1 MFASPAAPE
10 SHLAAGGQLAA
21 RLLLFSAVAVGA
33 FVVSLGPI
41 SDGDIYWHLAAGR
54 EILHQ
59 RALLRL
65 DPFTL
70 SAAGRP
76 WVDVHWLFQVG
87 AYALYALSGFTGL
100 AIAKA
105 ALVAGGATI
114 LVRAAE
120 QSGSA
125 LARGVCAIA
134 VLGGLILDRHL
145 VPMRPLIVTL
155 FFLAVFLL
163 ALERV
168 RTQPARARWAW
179 VVLPLVQIVWCN
191 CQGLAP
197 LGPVLVAMYLVGA
210 WLSTVR
216 TRHWPFAS
224 ENASSVRPL
233 ALVLGLC
240 VLASFV
246 TPYGLDAVALPL
258 RLLGRITHGQANVFS
273 SAVAENIPPFI
284 LARTASELVWH
295 FKWVLALLAVAIALL
310 RPRFHLAHLLAMAAF
325 LGLALMANRNL
336 PLFYWVAAPLAAI
349 AIAPGLRL
357 KTSRAAA
364 RPRSR
369 VGSPP
374 APPTGASGQPAT
386 LPAPRASRAPSS
398 LAAHHR
404 GRVWRGRA
412 KRAGVGGGCGAEGRS
427 EPFQGSHVCAGT
439 AVLATLL
446 GGELALAGLMHSREP
461 APGSPTPFH
470 FPVES
475 ARRLAG
481 MRASG
486 PVFAAD
492 QHGGYLSF
500 TVPSLRPYID
510 TRLVL
515 HTEKEYADYLA
526 LFDDPARFDAL
537 DARENFGAVVLT
549 TTYPDRYLG
558 LIWHLAGSAA
568 WRLAY
573 TDGYEVLF
581 LREGPGLALGERAT
595 VDAILD
601 ELAARLGAHAELL
614 EAARLHLAR
623 LLIVLGQSRQAEYV
637 LAALD
642 SRPAAQLRARAY
654 FAAGELRA
662 AEALARILLLQD
674 PRDLRSLALLAE
686 VASADGQPG
695 RAGEWLRR
703 ALAIGPYDSE
713 ARSIAERIRP
723 R

>member
-10 SHLAAGGQLAA
+10 SHLAAGWQLAA

-59 RALLRL
+59 RALLRF

-87 AYALYALSGFTGL
+87 AWGLYALSGFTGL

-120 QSGSA
+120 HSGGA
-125 LARGVCAIA
+125 LARGVCAVA

-155 FFLAVFLL
+155 VFLAVFLL

-168 RTQPARARWAW
+168 RTQAERSRLTW

-197 LGPVLVAMYLVGA
+197 LGPLLVAMYLVGA

-216 TRHWPFAS
+216 IRHWPFAS

-233 ALVLGLC
+233 AIVFGLC
-240 VLASFV
+240 ALASFV

-258 RLLGRITHGQANVFS
+258 RLLGRISQGRANVFS
-273 SAVAENIPPFI
+273 SEVAENVPP
-284 LARTASELVWH
+284 LVLERTAPELVWH
-295 FKWVLALLAVAIALL
+295 FKWVLALLAATIALV

-349 AIAPGLRL
+349 ALASGLP
-357 KTSRAAA
+357 SRTAA
-364 RPRSR
+364 RLRR
-369 VGSPP
+369 FG
-374 APPTGASGQPAT
+374 
-386 LPAPRASRAPSS
+386 
-398 LAAHHR
+398 
-404 GRVWRGRA
+404 
-412 KRAGVGGGCGAEGRS
+412 
-427 EPFQGSHVCAGT
+427 GT
-439 AVLATLL
+439 AVLVAFL
-446 GGELALAGLMHSREP
+446 GGELVLAGLMHSREP

-526 LFDDPARFDAL
+526 LFDDPARFDDLA
-537 DARENFGAVVLT
+537 ARENFGAVVLPT
-549 TTYPDRYLG
+549 AYPDRYLG
-558 LIWHLAGSAA
+558 LIWHLVGSAA
-568 WRLAY
+568 WRLAC

-601 ELAARLGAHAELL
+601 ELAARFAGNRELL
-614 EAARLHLAR
+614 DAARLHLAR
-623 LLIVLGQSRQAEYV
+623 LLVVLGQSRQAEYV
-637 LAALD
+637 LATLD
-642 SRPAAQLRARAY
+642 SRPAAQLRARAH

-674 PRDLRSLALLAE
+674 PRDVRSLALLAE
-686 VASADGQPG
+686 IASAENQPG
-695 RAGEWLRR
+695 RKGEWLRR
-703 ALAIGPYDSE
+703 ALAIDPYDPE
-713 ARSIAERIRP
+713 ARSIADRVRP

>member
-1 MFASPAAPE
+1 MSAGPAAPD
-10 SHLAAGGQLAA
+10 SHQAAQAGGHLAA
-21 RLLLFSAVAVGA
+21 RLVLFSAVAVGA
-33 FVVSLGPI
+33 FVVLLGPI

-59 RALLRL
+59 RALLRF

-76 WVDVHWLFQVG
+76 WVDVHWLFQIG

-105 ALVAGGATI
+105 ALVAGGAML

-120 QSGSA
+120 ESGGVP
-125 LARGVCAIA
+125 ARGVCAVA

-145 VPMRPLIVTL
+145 VPMRPIIVTL
-155 FFLAVFLL
+155 VLLAVFLL
-163 ALERV
+163 ALERL
-168 RTQPARARWAW
+168 RTQTARARWAW
-179 VVLPLVQIVWCN
+179 VVLPLAQVVWCN

-197 LGPVLVAMYLVGA
+197 LGPLLVAMYLAGA
-210 WLSTVR
+210 WLSTR
-216 TRHWPFAS
+216 GIRRWPFAS
-224 ENASSVRPL
+224 EEASSLRPL

-246 TPYGLDAVALPL
+246 TPYGLDAVVLPL
-258 RLLGRITHGQANVFS
+258 RLLGRIVQGRDNVFS
-273 SAVAENIPPFI
+273 SAVAENIPPFV
-284 LARTASELVWH
+284 LERTAPELVWH
-295 FKWVLALLAVAIALL
+295 FKWVLGLLAAVIALA
-310 RPRFHLAHLLAMAAF
+310 RPRFQLAHLLAIAAF
-325 LGLALMANRNL
+325 LGLALLANRNL
-336 PLFYWVAAPLAAI
+336 PLFYWVAAPI
-349 AIAPGLRL
+349 AGIALAPGLRL
-357 KTSRAAA
+357 LGKA
-364 RPRSR
+364 
-369 VGSPP
+369 GEL
-374 APPTGASGQPAT
+374 PTRLRGYGET
-386 LPAPRASRAPSS
+386 VV
-398 LAAHHR
+398 LAA
-404 GRVWRGRA
+404 
-412 KRAGVGGGCGAEGRS
+412 
-427 EPFQGSHVCAGT
+427 
-439 AVLATLL
+439 LL
-446 GGELALAGLMHSREP
+446 GGELALAVLMQTREP
-461 APGSPTPFH
+461 APGNPTPFH

-481 MRASG
+481 MRAAG

-492 QHGGYLSF
+492 QHGGYLGF
-500 TVPSLRPYID
+500 AVPSLRPYID

-515 HTEKEYADYLA
+515 HSAAEYADYLA

-537 DARENFGAVVLT
+537 NAKENFGAVVLT
-549 TTYPDRYLG
+549 TAYPDRYLG
-558 LIWHLAGSAA
+558 LIWHLSNSAD

-581 LREGPGLALGERAT
+581 LREGPALALGERAT

-601 ELAARLGAHAELL
+601 ELAVRFGGHAELL

-623 LLIVLGQSRQAEYV
+623 LLVVLGQSRQAEYV
-637 LAALD
+637 LATLD
-642 SRPAAQLRARAY
+642 SRPAAQLRARAH

-674 PRDLRSLALLAE
+674 PRDVRSLSLLAE
-686 VASADGQPG
+686 IASAEHQPG

-703 ALAIGPYDSE
+703 ALAIDPYDPE

>member
-59 RALLRL
+59 RALLRF

-76 WVDVHWLFQVG
+76 WADVHWLFQLG

-105 ALVAGGATI
+105 TLVAGGAML
-114 LVRAAE
+114 LVRVAE
-120 QSGSA
+120 HSGGA
-125 LARGVCAIA
+125 LARGVCAVA

-145 VPMRPLIVTL
+145 VPMRPLVITL
-155 FFLAVFLL
+155 VLLAVFLL
-163 ALERV
+163 ALERL
-168 RTQPARARWAW
+168 RTQPARATWAC
-179 VVLPLVQIVWCN
+179 VVLPLAQIVWCN

-197 LGPVLVAMYLVGA
+197 FGPLLVAMYLAGA

-233 ALVLGLC
+233 AIVFGLC

-246 TPYGLDAVALPL
+246 TPYGLDAVVLPL
-258 RLLGRITHGQANVFS
+258 RLLGRITQGHANVFS
-273 SAVAENIPPFI
+273 SEVAENIPPFV
-284 LARTASELVWH
+284 LERTAPELVWH
-295 FKWVLALLAVAIALL
+295 FKWVLASLAAAIALF
-310 RPRFHLAHLLAMAAF
+310 RPRFHLAHLLAIFAF
-325 LGLALMANRNL
+325 LGLALLANRNL

-349 AIAPGLRL
+349 AIAPGLL
-357 KTSRAAA
+357 ASRAAP

-374 APPTGASGQPAT
+374 APPTGASGQPT
-386 LPAPRASRAPSS
+386 SLPAPRASRAPSS

-404 GRVWRGRA
+404 GRDWRGRA
-412 KRAGVGGGCGAEGRS
+412 KRAGAGGGCGAEGRS
-427 EPFQGSHVCAGT
+427 EPFQGSHVCVGT

-446 GGELALAGLMHSREP
+446 GGELVLAGLMHSREP

-481 MRASG
+481 MRAAG

-492 QHGGYLSF
+492 QHGGYLGF
-500 TVPSLRPYID
+500 VVPSLQPYID

-526 LFDDPARFDAL
+526 LFDDPVRFDAL

-549 TTYPDRYLG
+549 TAYPDRYLG

-581 LREGPGLALGERAT
+581 LREGPALALGERAT

-601 ELAARLGAHAELL
+601 ELAVRFGGHTQVL
-614 EAARLHLAR
+614 ERARLHLAR
-623 LLIVLGQSRQAEYV
+623 LLVVLGQSRQAEYV
-637 LAALD
+637 LATLD
-642 SRPAAQLRARAY
+642 SRPAAQLRARAH

-662 AEALARILLLQD
+662 AEALARILLGQD
-674 PRDLRSLALLAE
+674 PRDVRSLALLAE
-686 VASADGQPG
+686 IASADGQPG

-703 ALAIGPYDSE
+703 ALAIDPYDPE
-713 ARSIAERIRP
+713 ARSIADRVLSR
-723 R
+723 

>member
-1 MFASPAAPE
+1 VT
-10 SHLAAGGQLAA
+10 GWQLAA

-54 EILHQ
+54 EILHE

-120 QSGSA
+120 QSGGA

-145 VPMRPLIVTL
+145 VPIRPLIVTL
-155 FFLAVFLL
+155 VFLSVFLL
-163 ALERV
+163 ALERL

-197 LGPVLVAMYLVGA
+197 LGPLLVAMYLAGA

-216 TRHWPFAS
+216 IRHWPFAS

-233 ALVLGLC
+233 AIVFGLC
-240 VLASFV
+240 ALASFV

-258 RLLGRITHGQANVFS
+258 RLLGRISQGRANVFS
-273 SAVAENIPPFI
+273 SEVAENVPP
-284 LARTASELVWH
+284 LVLERTAPELVWH
-295 FKWVLALLAVAIALL
+295 FKWVLALLAATIALV

-349 AIAPGLRL
+349 ALASGLP
-357 KTSRAAA
+357 SRTAA
-364 RPRSR
+364 RLRR
-369 VGSPP
+369 FG
-374 APPTGASGQPAT
+374 
-386 LPAPRASRAPSS
+386 
-398 LAAHHR
+398 
-404 GRVWRGRA
+404 
-412 KRAGVGGGCGAEGRS
+412 
-427 EPFQGSHVCAGT
+427 GT
-439 AVLATLL
+439 AVLVAFL
-446 GGELALAGLMHSREP
+446 GGELVLAGLMHSREP

-526 LFDDPARFDAL
+526 LFDDPARFDDLA
-537 DARENFGAVVLT
+537 ARENFGAVVLPT
-549 TTYPDRYLG
+549 AYPDRYLG
-558 LIWHLAGSAA
+558 LIWHLVGSAA
-568 WRLAY
+568 WRLAC

-601 ELAARLGAHAELL
+601 ELAARFAGNRELL
-614 EAARLHLAR
+614 DAARLHLAR
-623 LLIVLGQSRQAEYV
+623 LLVVLGQSRQAEYV
-637 LAALD
+637 LATLD
-642 SRPAAQLRARAY
+642 SRPAAQLRARAH

-674 PRDLRSLALLAE
+674 PRDVRSLALLAE
-686 VASADGQPG
+686 IASAENQPG
-695 RAGEWLRR
+695 RKGEWLRR
-703 ALAIGPYDSE
+703 ALAIDPYDPE
-713 ARSIAERIRP
+713 ARSIADRVRP

>member
-1 MFASPAAPE
+1 MSAGPAAPD
-10 SHLAAGGQLAA
+10 SHQAALAGWHLAA
-21 RLLLFSAVAVGA
+21 RLVLFSAVAVGA

-59 RALLRL
+59 RALLRF

-76 WVDVHWLFQVG
+76 WVDVHWLFQIG

-105 ALVAGGATI
+105 ALVAGGATL
-114 LVRAAE
+114 LVRMAE
-120 QSGSA
+120 NSGGA
-125 LARGVCAIA
+125 LARGVCAVA

-145 VPMRPLIVTL
+145 VPLRPLIVTL
-155 FFLAVFLL
+155 VLLAVFLL
-163 ALERV
+163 ALERL
-168 RTQPARARWAW
+168 RTQPTRTRWAW
-179 VVLPLVQIVWCN
+179 VVLPLAQIVWCN

-197 LGPVLVAMYLVGA
+197 LGPLLVAMYLAGA
-210 WLSTVR
+210 WLSTR
-216 TRHWPFAS
+216 GFRRWPFAS
-224 ENASSVRPL
+224 EEASSVRPL

-240 VLASFV
+240 VLASLV
-246 TPYGLDAVALPL
+246 TPYGLDAVTLPL
-258 RLLGRITHGQANVFS
+258 RLLGRITQGRANVFS
-273 SAVAENIPPFI
+273 SEVAENIPPFV
-284 LARTASELVWH
+284 LERTAPELVWH
-295 FKWVLALLAVAIALL
+295 FKWVLALLAAAIALA
-310 RPRFHLAHLLAMAAF
+310 RPRFHLAHLLAIAAF

-336 PLFYWVAAPLAAI
+336 PLFYWVVAPLAAV
-349 AIAPGLRL
+349 ALAPGLQL
-357 KTSRAAA
+357 
-364 RPRSR
+364 
-369 VGSPP
+369 
-374 APPTGASGQPAT
+374 
-386 LPAPRASRAPSS
+386 
-398 LAAHHR
+398 LALRWLRQHR
-404 GRVWRGRA
+404 
-412 KRAGVGGGCGAEGRS
+412 
-427 EPFQGSHVCAGT
+427 GT

-446 GGELALAGLMHSREP
+446 GGELLLAGLVLSREP

-481 MRASG
+481 MRAAG

-500 TVPSLRPYID
+500 AVPSLRPYID

-537 DARENFGAVVLT
+537 NAREHFGAVVLT
-549 TTYPDRYLG
+549 TAYPDRYLG
-558 LIWHLAGSAA
+558 LIWHLADSAD

-581 LREGPGLALGERAT
+581 LREGPALALGERAT

-601 ELAARLGAHAELL
+601 ELAVRFGGHTQVLEL
-614 EAARLHLAR
+614 ARLHLAR

-637 LAALD
+637 LATLN
-642 SRPAAQLRARAY
+642 SRPAAQLRARAH

-674 PRDLRSLALLAE
+674 PRDVRSLALLAE
-686 VASADGQPG
+686 IASTDSQPG

-703 ALAIGPYDSE
+703 ALAIDPYDPE
-713 ARSIAERIRP
+713 ARSIAERIR
-723 R
+723 RR

>member
-1 MFASPAAPE
+1 MAAAPDSHPAA
-10 SHLAAGGQLAA
+10 SAGWQLAA
-21 RLLLFSAVAVGA
+21 RVLLFSAVAVGA
-33 FVVSLGPI
+33 FIVTLGPI

-54 EILHQ
+54 EILRQ
-59 RALLRL
+59 RALLRF

-76 WVDVHWLFQVG
+76 WADVHWLFQVG
-87 AYALYALSGFTGL
+87 AYALYAISGFTGL

-105 ALVAGGATI
+105 ALVAGGATLLI
-114 LVRAAE
+114 HAAE
-120 QSGSA
+120 GSGGA
-125 LARGVCAIA
+125 LARGVCAVA

-155 FFLAVFLL
+155 VLLAAFLL
-163 ALERV
+163 ALERL
-168 RTQPARARWAW
+168 RTQAARARWAW
-179 VVLPLVQIVWCN
+179 VVLPLAQVVWCN

-197 LGPVLVAMYLVGA
+197 IGPLLVAMYLAGA
-210 WLSTVR
+210 WLSTR
-216 TRHWPFAS
+216 GLRRWPFAS
-224 ENASSVRPL
+224 EEASSLRPL
-233 ALVLGLC
+233 AIALGLC

-258 RLLGRITHGQANVFS
+258 RLLGRITQGRGNVFGS
-273 SAVAENIPPFI
+273 EVAENIPPFV
-284 LARTASELVWH
+284 LERTAPELVWH
-295 FKWVLALLAVAIALL
+295 LKWVLALLAAVIALV
-310 RPRFHLAHLLAMAAF
+310 RPRFHLAHLLAIAAF

-336 PLFYWVAAPLAAI
+336 PLFYWVAAPIAAI
-349 AIAPGLRL
+349 ALAPGLRL
-357 KTSRAAA
+357 LASRGAA
-364 RPRSR
+364 RLGPS
-369 VGSPP
+369 
-374 APPTGASGQPAT
+374 
-386 LPAPRASRAPSS
+386 LPARLDR
-398 LAAHHR
+398 
-404 GRVWRGRA
+404 
-412 KRAGVGGGCGAEGRS
+412 CG
-427 EPFQGSHVCAGT
+427 GT
-439 AVLATLL
+439 AVLVALL
-446 GGELALAGLMHSREP
+446 GGELVLAGLMQRREP

-481 MRASG
+481 MCAAG

-500 TVPSLRPYID
+500 AVPALRPYID

-526 LFDDPARFDAL
+526 LFDEPARFDAL
-537 DARENFGAVVLT
+537 AARENFGAVVLT

-558 LIWHLAGSAA
+558 LIWHLAGSAD

-581 LREGPGLALGERAT
+581 LHEGPGLALAERAT

-601 ELAARLGAHAELL
+601 ELAARFSGHRELF

-623 LLIVLGQSRQAEYV
+623 LLVVLGQSRQAEYV
-637 LAALD
+637 LASLE
-642 SRPAAQLRARAY
+642 SRPAAQLRARAH
-654 FAAGELRA
+654 FAAGEVRA
-662 AEALARILLLQD
+662 AAALARILLAQD
-674 PRDLRSLALLAE
+674 PRDVRSLALLAE
-686 VASADGQPG
+686 IASAEHQPG

-703 ALAIGPYDSE
+703 ALAIDPYDPE
-713 ARSIAERIRP
+713 ARSIAARIP

>member
-1 MFASPAAPE
+1 M
-10 SHLAAGGQLAA
+10 
-21 RLLLFSAVAVGA
+21 AVAVGA

-87 AYALYALSGFTGL
+87 AYALYSISGFAGL

-105 ALVAGGATI
+105 TLVAGGATI

-120 QSGSA
+120 LAGGTI
-125 LARGVCAIA
+125 ARGVCAVA

-145 VPMRPLIVTL
+145 VPMRPLVVTL
-155 FFLAVFLL
+155 VLLAVFLL
-163 ALERV
+163 ALERL

-179 VVLPLVQIVWCN
+179 VVLPLAQVVWCN

-197 LGPVLVAMYLVGA
+197 LGPLLVAMYLAGA
-210 WLSTVR
+210 WLSTR
-216 TRHWPFAS
+216 EIRRWPFAS
-224 ENASSVRPL
+224 EEVSSVRPL
-233 ALVLGLC
+233 GLVLGLC

-246 TPYGLDAVALPL
+246 TPYGLDAMVLPL
-258 RLLGRITHGQANVFS
+258 RLLGRITQGRGHIFS
-273 SAVAENIPPFI
+273 SEVAENIPPFV
-284 LARTASELVWH
+284 LERTAPELVWH
-295 FKWVLALLAVAIALL
+295 FKWILALLAAAIALF
-310 RPRFHLAHLLAMAAF
+310 RPRFHLAHLLAIAAF
-325 LGLALMANRNL
+325 LGLAVMANRNL
-336 PLFYWVAAPLAAI
+336 PLFYWVVAPLAAI
-349 AIAPGLRL
+349 AFVPPQWSPVSRTAAPLR
-357 KTSRAAA
+357 RY
-364 RPRSR
+364 
-369 VGSPP
+369 G
-374 APPTGASGQPAT
+374 
-386 LPAPRASRAPSS
+386 
-398 LAAHHR
+398 
-404 GRVWRGRA
+404 GR
-412 KRAGVGGGCGAEGRS
+412 
-427 EPFQGSHVCAGT
+427 
-439 AVLATLL
+439 AVLAALL
-446 GGELALAGLMHSREP
+446 GGELVLAGLMQRREP
-461 APGSPTPFH
+461 TPGSPTPFH

-481 MRASG
+481 MHAAG

-500 TVPSLRPYID
+500 AVPSLRPYID

-515 HTEKEYADYLA
+515 HTEQEYADYLA

-537 DARENFGAVVLT
+537 DARERFGAVVLT
-549 TTYPDRYLG
+549 TAYPDRYLG
-558 LIWHLAGSAA
+558 LIWHLAGSSD
-568 WRLAY
+568 WRLVY
-573 TDGYEVLF
+573 TDGSEVLF
-581 LREGPGLALGERAT
+581 LRDGPGLALGDRAT
-595 VDAILD
+595 IDAILG
-601 ELAARLGAHAELL
+601 ELAARFRGHTELI

-642 SRPAAQLRARAY
+642 SRPAAQLRARAH

-662 AEALARILLLQD
+662 AEALARILFLQD
-674 PRDLRSLALLAE
+674 PRDVRSLALLAE
-686 VASADGQPG
+686 IASADNQPS

-703 ALAIGPYDSE
+703 ALAINPYDLE
-713 ARSIAERIRP
+713 ARSIAERIRH

>member
-87 AYALYALSGFTGL
+87 AYALYSISGFTGL

-105 ALVAGGATI
+105 TLVAGGATI

-120 QSGSA
+120 LSGGA
-125 LARGVCAIA
+125 IARGVCAIA

-145 VPMRPLIVTL
+145 VPMRPLVVTL
-155 FFLAVFLL
+155 VLLAVFLL
-163 ALERV
+163 ALERL
-168 RTQPARARWAW
+168 RTQPARAGWAW
-179 VVLPLVQIVWCN
+179 VVLPFAQIVWCN

-197 LGPVLVAMYLVGA
+197 LGPLLVAMYLAGT
-210 WLSTVR
+210 WLSTR
-216 TRHWPFAS
+216 GFRRRPFAS
-224 ENASSVRPL
+224 EESCSVRPL
-233 ALVLGLC
+233 AIVLGLC

-246 TPYGLDAVALPL
+246 TPYGLDAMVLPL
-258 RLLGRITHGQANVFS
+258 RLLGRITQGRGHIFS
-273 SAVAENIPPFI
+273 SEVAENIPPFV
-284 LARTASELVWH
+284 LERTAPELVWH
-295 FKWVLALLAVAIALL
+295 FKWILALLAAAIALL
-310 RPRFHLAHLLAMAAF
+310 RPRFHLAHLLAIAAF

-336 PLFYWVAAPLAAI
+336 PLFYWVVAPLAAI

-357 KTSRAAA
+357 
-364 RPRSR
+364 
-369 VGSPP
+369 
-374 APPTGASGQPAT
+374 
-386 LPAPRASRAPSS
+386 LASRTNARLPPW
-398 LAAHHR
+398 LPR
-404 GRVWRGRA
+404 YG
-412 KRAGVGGGCGAEGRS
+412 
-427 EPFQGSHVCAGT
+427 GT

-446 GGELALAGLMHSREP
+446 GGELVLAGVAQMREP
-461 APGSPTPFH
+461 AAGSPTPFH

-475 ARRLAG
+475 ARRLAEI
-481 MRASG
+481 RAAG

-492 QHGGYLSF
+492 QHGGYLRF
-500 TVPSLRPYID
+500 TVASLRPYID

-515 HTEKEYADYLA
+515 HTEQEYADYLA

-537 DARENFGAVVLT
+537 DSKENFGAVVLT
-549 TTYPDRYLG
+549 TAYPDRYLG
-558 LIWHLAGSAA
+558 LIWHLASSAA

-573 TDGYEVLF
+573 TDGYEVLL

-601 ELAARLGAHAELL
+601 ELAARFGGHRELL

-623 LLIVLGQSRQAEYV
+623 LLVVLGQSRQAEYV

-642 SRPAAQLRARAY
+642 SRPAAQLRARAH
-654 FAAGELRA
+654 FAAGEVRA
-662 AEALARILLLQD
+662 AETLARILLLQD
-674 PRDLRSLALLAE
+674 PRDLHSLALLAE
-686 VASADGQPG
+686 IAFADHQPG
-695 RAGEWLRR
+695 KAREWLRR
-703 ALAIGPYDSE
+703 ALAINPYDPE
-713 ARSIAERIRP
+713 ARSIAERVLSR
-723 R
+723 

>member
-1 MFASPAAPE
+1 MSVGPAAPD
-10 SHLAAGGQLAA
+10 SHSAVVASWQLLA
-21 RLLLFSAVAVGA
+21 RMLLFSAVAVGA

-54 EILHQ
+54 EIFHQ

-87 AYALYALSGFTGL
+87 AYALYSISGFAGL

-105 ALVAGGATI
+105 TLVAGGATI

-120 QSGSA
+120 LSGGA
-125 LARGVCAIA
+125 IARGVCAVA

-145 VPMRPLIVTL
+145 VPMRPLVVTL
-155 FFLAVFLL
+155 VLLAVFLL
-163 ALERV
+163 ALERL

-179 VVLPLVQIVWCN
+179 VVLPLAQVVWCN

-197 LGPVLVAMYLVGA
+197 LGPLLVAMYLAGA
-210 WLSTVR
+210 WLSTR
-216 TRHWPFAS
+216 EFRRWPFAS
-224 ENASSVRPL
+224 EESCSVRPL
-233 ALVLGLC
+233 AIVLGLC

-246 TPYGLDAVALPL
+246 TPYGLDAVVLPL
-258 RLLGRITHGQANVFS
+258 RLLGRITQGHANVFS
-273 SAVAENIPPFI
+273 SEVAENIPPFV
-284 LARTASELVWH
+284 LERTAPELVWH
-295 FKWVLALLAVAIALL
+295 FKWILVLLAAAIALF
-310 RPRFHLAHLLAMAAF
+310 RPRFHLAHLLAIAAF

-349 AIAPGLRL
+349 AFVSGLRL
-357 KTSRAAA
+357 FASWNAA
-364 RPRSR
+364 RGRSR

-398 LAAHHR
+398 LA
-404 GRVWRGRA
+404 
-412 KRAGVGGGCGAEGRS
+412 
-427 EPFQGSHVCAGT
+427 GSHVGVGT
-439 AVLATLL
+439 AVLAAFL
-446 GGELALAGLMHSREP
+446 GGELVLAGLTQMREP
-461 APGSPTPFH
+461 AAGSPTPFH
-470 FPVES
+470 FPVQS
-475 ARRLAG
+475 VRRLAG
-481 MRASG
+481 IRAAG

-492 QHGGYLSF
+492 QHGGYLCF
-500 TVPSLRPYID
+500 TIPSLRPYID

-515 HTEKEYADYLA
+515 HTEQEYADYLA

-537 DARENFGAVVLT
+537 NARERFGAVVLST
-549 TTYPDRYLG
+549 AYPDRYLG
-558 LIWHLAGSAA
+558 LIWRLAGSAD

-573 TDGYEVLF
+573 TDGYEILF
-581 LREGPGLALGERAT
+581 LREGPGLELGERAT

-601 ELAARLGAHAELL
+601 ELAARFGGHRELL

-623 LLIVLGQSRQAEYV
+623 LLVVLGQSRQAEYV

-642 SRPAAQLRARAY
+642 SRPAAQLRARAH
-654 FAAGELRA
+654 FAAGEIRA
-662 AEALARILLLQD
+662 AEALAGILLGQD
-674 PRDLRSLALLAE
+674 PRDVRSLALLAE
-686 VASADGQPG
+686 VAFADHQPG
-695 RAGEWLRR
+695 KAREWLRR
-703 ALAIGPYDSE
+703 ALAVNPYDPE
-713 ARSIAERIRP
+713 ARSIAERVLAR
-723 R
+723 

>member
-10 SHLAAGGQLAA
+10 SHLAAGWQLAA

-59 RALLRL
+59 RALLRF

-87 AYALYALSGFTGL
+87 AWGLYALSGFTGL

-120 QSGSA
+120 HSGGA
-125 LARGVCAIA
+125 LARGVCAVA

-155 FFLAVFLL
+155 VFLAVFLL

-168 RTQPARARWAW
+168 RTQAERSRLTW

-197 LGPVLVAMYLVGA
+197 LGPLLVAMYLVGA

-216 TRHWPFAS
+216 IRHWPFAS

-233 ALVLGLC
+233 AIVFGLC
-240 VLASFV
+240 ALASFV

-258 RLLGRITHGQANVFS
+258 RLLGRISQGRANVFS
-273 SAVAENIPPFI
+273 SEVAENVPP
-284 LARTASELVWH
+284 LVLERTAPELVWH
-295 FKWVLALLAVAIALL
+295 FKWVLALLAATIALV

-349 AIAPGLRL
+349 ALASGLP
-357 KTSRAAA
+357 SRTAA
-364 RPRSR
+364 RLRR
-369 VGSPP
+369 FG
-374 APPTGASGQPAT
+374 
-386 LPAPRASRAPSS
+386 
-398 LAAHHR
+398 
-404 GRVWRGRA
+404 
-412 KRAGVGGGCGAEGRS
+412 
-427 EPFQGSHVCAGT
+427 GT
-439 AVLATLL
+439 AVLVAFL
-446 GGELALAGLMHSREP
+446 GGELVLAGLMHSREP

-526 LFDDPARFDAL
+526 LFDDPARFDDLA
-537 DARENFGAVVLT
+537 ARENFGAVVLPT
-549 TTYPDRYLG
+549 AYPDRYLG
-558 LIWHLAGSAA
+558 LIWHLVGSAA
-568 WRLAY
+568 WRLAC

-601 ELAARLGAHAELL
+601 ELAARFAGNRELL
-614 EAARLHLAR
+614 DAARLHLAR
-623 LLIVLGQSRQAEYV
+623 LLVVLGQSRQAEYV
-637 LAALD
+637 LATLD
-642 SRPAAQLRARAY
+642 SRPAAQLRARAH

-674 PRDLRSLALLAE
+674 PRDVRSLALLAE
-686 VASADGQPG
+686 IASAENQPG
-695 RAGEWLRR
+695 RTGEWLRR
-703 ALAIGPYDSE
+703 ALAIDPYDPE
-713 ARSIAERIRP
+713 ARSIADRVRP

>member
-1 MFASPAAPE
+1 MSAGPADSD
-10 SHLAAGGQLAA
+10 SHQATVTGWQLAA

-54 EILHQ
+54 EILHE

-120 QSGSA
+120 QSGGA

-155 FFLAVFLL
+155 VFLSVFLL
-163 ALERV
+163 ALERL

-197 LGPVLVAMYLVGA
+197 LGPLLVAMYLAGA

-216 TRHWPFAS
+216 IRHWPFAS

-233 ALVLGLC
+233 AIVSGLC

-246 TPYGLDAVALPL
+246 TPYGLDAVVLPL
-258 RLLGRITHGQANVFS
+258 RLLGRISQGHASVFS
-273 SAVAENIPPFI
+273 SEVAENIPPFV
-284 LARTASELVWH
+284 LERTAPELVWH
-295 FKWVLALLAVAIALL
+295 FKWVLALLAAAIALA
-310 RPRFHLAHLLAMAAF
+310 RPRFHLAHLLAIAAF

-349 AIAPGLRL
+349 ALASGPRL
-357 KTSRAAA
+357 NTSRAAA
-364 RPRSR
+364 RRRSR

-374 APPTGASGQPAT
+374 APPAGASGQPAT

-404 GRVWRGRA
+404 GRDW
-412 KRAGVGGGCGAEGRS
+412 
-427 EPFQGSHVCAGT
+427 EPFQGSHVTVRT

-446 GGELALAGLMHSREP
+446 GGELVLAGLMHSREP

-481 MRASG
+481 MRAAG

-500 TVPSLRPYID
+500 AVPSLRPYID

-515 HTEKEYADYLA
+515 HTAQEYADYLA
-526 LFDDPARFDAL
+526 LFDDPTRFDDLA
-537 DARENFGAVVLT
+537 ARENFGAVVLT
-549 TTYPDRYLG
+549 TAYPDRYLG
-558 LIWHLAGSAA
+558 LIWHLAGSAH
-568 WRLAY
+568 WRLTY

-601 ELAARLGAHAELL
+601 ELAARFAGNRELL
-614 EAARLHLAR
+614 DAARLHLAR
-623 LLIVLGQSRQAEYV
+623 LLVVLGQSREAQYV
-637 LAALD
+637 LATLD
-642 SRPAAQLRARAY
+642 SRPAAQLRARAH
-654 FAAGELRA
+654 FAAGELGA

-674 PRDLRSLALLAE
+674 PRDVRSLGLLAE
-686 VASADGQPG
+686 IASAENQPS

-703 ALAIGPYDSE
+703 ALAIDPYDSE
-713 ARSIAERIRP
+713 ARSIAERIR
-723 R
+723 RQ